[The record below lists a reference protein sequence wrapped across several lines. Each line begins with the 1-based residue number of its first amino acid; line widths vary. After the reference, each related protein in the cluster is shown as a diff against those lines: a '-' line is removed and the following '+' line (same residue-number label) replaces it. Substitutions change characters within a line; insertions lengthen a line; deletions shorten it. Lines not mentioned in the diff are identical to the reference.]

1 MKIDPRTII
10 DASQD
15 ITVNRTPPK
24 PIVTKKQSFESLGK
38 YQWKPGKGDP
48 SAPVYQLNESVQA
61 SLSATVDL
69 RQYCSPIDDQGNLG
83 SCTGNAIAG
92 AIDLLDRKTHN
103 LQTRVSRLFI
113 YYYERL
119 IENDVNYDAGA
130 YIHDGITVG
139 RTYGAPQETLWPYN
153 ISAYRTRPN
162 NTAIADAARRKITQ
176 YQSIANFTAMKNA
189 LASGYPVIIGFNVY
203 SSFEGSVNTN
213 TGMMPYPNTR
223 TESLLGG
230 HAVCVVGYND
240 TLNGGRFI
248 CRNSWGT
255 SWGNNGYFYMPY
267 QVIQNTSMSSDFW
280 AIMAVND
287 PTN

>member
-153 ISAYRTRPN
+153 ISAYRTRPS

-176 YQSIANFTAMKNA
+176 YQSIANFTVMKNA
-189 LASGYPVIIGFNVY
+189 LASGYPVIVGFNVY
-203 SSFEGSVNTN
+203 SSFEGSVNNN